1 MYPMNTQVSIFL
13 LVEVILFILLV
24 VIRSVKINYSDLTS
38 YELKRRAK
46 SRDEV
51 AKHNLR
57 REKATT
63 DLATL
68 RYIKETIIVVILV
81 MFTVWELNWFFGAL
95 LSVALLLLANLI
107 ARWSF
112 VGNQVQRL
120 YSKYEIKILSAVEK
134 LSPGLKY
141 LRSPNIQPAGDF
153 TLHSKEELLH
163 LIDGAQEVL
172 SKDEKDLLSNALNFQ
187 QKPVSKVMTPKSA
200 IHSIDKKE
208 LLGPLVLDDLHKTGH
223 SRFPVINRDIDHV
236 VGMLYVQDL
245 LSLDTKRSVTAE
257 KAMESRVF
265 YINQD
270 QTLEHALAGFL
281 RTHHH
286 LFIVVNEFQETVG
299 ILSLEDVIEA
309 LIGRK
314 INDEFDTHED
324 LREVAKR
331 NQKDNNQPEGRED
344 I

>member
-1 MYPMNTQVSIFL
+1 MNTEVSIFL
-13 LVEVILFILLV
+13 AVEALLFFLIVALRAV
-24 VIRSVKINYSDLTS
+24 RINQSGLTA

-46 SRDEV
+46 SRDDSA
-51 AKHNLR
+51 AKLNLR
-57 REKATT
+57 KEKAIT

-68 RYIKETIIVVILV
+68 RYIKDTVLVVILV
-81 MFTVWELNWFFGAL
+81 IFTVWELGWFIGL
-95 LSVALLLLANLI
+95 LASVVLLLLANVI
-107 ARWSF
+107 ARLGF
-112 VGNQVQRL
+112 IVNLVQKL
-120 YSKYEIKILSAVEK
+120 YGKYEIKILSAVEK
-134 LSPGLKY
+134 MSPGLKF
-141 LRSPNIQPAGDF
+141 LRTPNIQPAGDF

-163 LIDGAQEVL
+163 LIDSTQDVL
-172 SKDEKDLLSNALNFQ
+172 NKDEKGLLTNALQFQ
-187 QKPVSKVMTPKSA
+187 QKPVKDIMTPKSA
-200 IHSIDKKE
+200 IQSIDKKE

-223 SRFPVINRDIDHV
+223 SRIPVIHRDIDHV
-236 VGMLYVQDL
+236 VGILYVQDL
-245 LSLDTKRSVTAE
+245 LTIDAKKSVTVE

-270 QTLEHALAGFL
+270 QTLDHALAAFL

-299 ILSLEDVIEA
+299 ILSLEDAIEA

-331 NQKDNNQPEGRED
+331 NQKDNNQPEGRVD
-344 I
+344 V